1 MEPDKLKKKNSGI
14 WIGFFERTTT
24 RIKEL
29 ISNIE
34 QMEKKDKTAE
44 THPSSAGV
52 FQREEHMKKALA
64 GLSLSLENCTPPR
77 PPIYSTIPEGRHSGG
92 NFPSPILSRNAF
104 SAKVG
109 ASLL

>member
-34 QMEKKDKTAE
+34 QMEKKDKT
-44 THPSSAGV
+44 
-52 FQREEHMKKALA
+52 K
-64 GLSLSLENCTPPR
+64 
-77 PPIYSTIPEGRHSGG
+77 STKI
-92 NFPSPILSRNAF
+92 
-104 SAKVG
+104 
-109 ASLL
+109 